1 MKKLLGI
8 LMFGSVTIF
17 PTLTTISCSTTITHT
32 IKTSFNDNVKVDK
45 FTWDGSKYTSK
56 EQSSNIQDITN
67 SLNGTTNAYSK
78 TVTDVLNLFTRN
90 IQEVRNLKES
100 YDLFRGKAE
109 DTSVVGYYTGANSQ
123 RQKISQQDFYKKLDE
138 SKTHISSLKGL
149 LQLREF
155 VKNDKNKT
163 AVDSLKSSNGSLKQD
178 IEQVSGWSEEF
189 TKNLDN
195 IVNSSTDNKI
205 KDIKLVSKVSKTS
218 SSFYTFEQ
226 DVKTTP
232 TAEKGKIDLKN
243 DNNNKVVGDI
253 KNLKDHNPYV
263 FGTSPVN
270 DPFGMNVIG
279 ENKDPDISKLKPTIN
294 YSTEKLTKK
303 DDSYINLSNNGD
315 SSKFTYNINQKWELS
330 SAHNF
335 YYMSKDPETL
345 ELQITHSIENK
356 NFTFYVQFGGLRK
369 IYTPIVE
376 AYTPKDNNSADKRY
390 SFVGWAFNSYRFSD
404 DFSKGNSSPYRFK
417 DISLKIS
424 QNAFTTTD
432 TNGNGK

>member
-32 IKTSFNDNVKVDK
+32 IKTSFNDDVKVDK
-45 FTWDGSKYTSK
+45 FTWKTDKYEKDGESN
-56 EQSSNIQDITN
+56 NIQDITN

-123 RQKISQQDFYKKLDE
+123 RQKISQQDFYKKLDD
-138 SKTHISSLKGL
+138 SNTHISSLKGL

-155 VKNDKNKT
+155 VKNDKNKS
-163 AVDSLKSSNGSLKQD
+163 AVESLKNGNGSLKQD
-178 IEQVSGWSEEF
+178 IEQVNVWSEEF

-205 KDIKLVSKVSKTS
+205 KNIKLVSKVSKTS

-226 DVKTTP
+226 NVKTAP
-232 TAEKGKIDLKN
+232 TAEKGNIELKN

-270 DPFGMNVIG
+270 DPFGVNVIG
-279 ENKDPDISKLKPTIN
+279 ENKEPDIKTLKPTIK

-303 DDSYINLSNNGD
+303 DDSYINLSNNGNNND
-315 SSKFTYNINQKWELS
+315 QFVYNINQKWELS

-335 YYMSKDPETL
+335 YYMSPKEETL

-356 NFTFYVQFGGLRK
+356 DFTFYVQFGGLRK

-376 AYTPKDNNSADKRY
+376 SYTPKDSKENMKY

-424 QNAFTTTD
+424 DKSFTT
-432 TNGNGK
+432 NSGSVNGK

>member
-32 IKTSFNDNVKVDK
+32 IKTSFNDGIQVEK
-45 FTWDGSKYTSK
+45 FVWDGNKYTSK

-109 DTSVVGYYTGANSQ
+109 DTSVVGYYTGANAQ
-123 RQKISQQDFYKKLDE
+123 RQKISQQDFYKKLDD

-163 AVDSLKSSNGSLKQD
+163 AVDSLKSSLKTD
-178 IEQVSGWSEEF
+178 ADEVKKWSEEF

-226 DVKTTP
+226 DVKTAP
-232 TAEKGKIDLKN
+232 TASSINLTER
-243 DNNNKVVGDI
+243 NNNKVVGDI

-303 DDSYINLSNNGD
+303 DDSYINVSNNGNN
-315 SSKFTYNINQKWELS
+315 SNQFAYNINQKWELS

-356 NFTFYVQFGGLRK
+356 DFTFYVQFGGLRK

-376 AYTPKDNNSADKRY
+376 SYTPKEGNSADKKY

-424 QNAFTTTD
+424 QNAFTTTN

>member
-32 IKTSFNDNVKVDK
+32 IKTSFNDNVKVEK

-56 EQSSNIQDITN
+56 EESNNIQDITN

-109 DTSVVGYYTGANSQ
+109 DTSVIGYYTGANSQ
-123 RQKISQQDFYKKLDE
+123 RQKISQQDFYKKLDD
-138 SKTHISSLKGL
+138 SHTHISSLKGL

-155 VKNDKNKT
+155 VKNDKNKS
-163 AVDSLKSSNGSLKQD
+163 AVDSWKNSLKTD
-178 IEQVSGWSEEF
+178 ADEVKKWSDEF

-218 SSFYTFEQ
+218 SSFATFEQ
-226 DVKTTP
+226 DVKTAP
-232 TAEKGKIDLKN
+232 TAEKGNIELKN

-279 ENKDPDISKLKPTIN
+279 ENKDPDIKTLKPTIK

-303 DDSYINLSNNGD
+303 DDSYINLSKNGNN
-315 SSKFTYNINQKWELS
+315 SNQFVYNINQKWELS

-335 YYMSKDPETL
+335 YYMSPKEETL
-345 ELQITHSIENK
+345 ELQITHSIENRD
-356 NFTFYVQFGGLRK
+356 FTFYVQFGGLRK

-376 AYTPKDNNSADKRY
+376 SYTPKDTKENMKY

-424 QNAFTTTD
+424 DKSFTATN
-432 TNGNGK
+432 NGNGK

>member
-32 IKTSFNDNVKVDK
+32 IKTSFNDGTQVEK
-45 FTWDGSKYTSK
+45 FVWKDNRYQSDG
-56 EQSSNIQDITN
+56 QSSNIQDITN

-123 RQKISQQDFYKKLDE
+123 RQKISQQDFYKKLDD
-138 SKTHISSLKGL
+138 SHTHISSLKGL

-155 VKNDKNKT
+155 VNDNKNKT
-163 AVDSLKSSNGSLKQD
+163 AVDSWKNSLKID
-178 IEQVSGWSEEF
+178 ADEVKKWSDEF

-218 SSFYTFEQ
+218 SSFATFEQ
-226 DVKTTP
+226 DVKTAP
-232 TAEKGKIDLKN
+232 TTDKGNIELKN
-243 DNNNKVVGDI
+243 DNNGKVVGDI

-303 DDSYINLSNNGD
+303 DDSYINLSNNGNNNNQ
-315 SSKFTYNINQKWELS
+315 FVYNINQKWELS

-335 YYMSKDPETL
+335 YYMSPKEETL
-345 ELQITHSIENK
+345 ELKITHSIENK

-376 AYTPKDNNSADKRY
+376 AYTPKDSNSADKRY
-390 SFVGWAFNSYRFSD
+390 SFVGWTFNSYRFSD

-424 QNAFTTTD
+424 DKSFTT
-432 TNGNGK
+432 NSGSVNGK

>member
-32 IKTSFNDNVKVDK
+32 IKTSFNDGTQVEK
-45 FTWDGSKYTSK
+45 FVWKDNRYQSDG
-56 EQSSNIQDITN
+56 QSSNIQDITN

-123 RQKISQQDFYKKLDE
+123 RQKISQQDFYKKLDD
-138 SKTHISSLKGL
+138 SNTHISSLKGL

-163 AVDSLKSSNGSLKQD
+163 AVDSWKNSLKTD
-178 IEQVSGWSEEF
+178 AEEVKKWSDEF

-226 DVKTTP
+226 DVKNAP
-232 TAEKGKIDLKN
+232 TGSNINLTEK
-243 DNNNKVVGDI
+243 NNGTVVGDI

-279 ENKDPDISKLKPTIN
+279 ENKDPDIKNLKPTIK
-294 YSTEKLTKK
+294 YSTEKLTKR

-315 SSKFTYNINQKWELS
+315 SSKFIYNINQKWELS

-335 YYMSKDPETL
+335 YYMSPKEETL

-376 AYTPKDNNSADKRY
+376 SYTPKDSKENMKY

-424 QNAFTTTD
+424 QNAFTTN
-432 TNGNGK
+432 NGSVNGK

>member
-32 IKTSFNDNVKVDK
+32 IKTSFNDNVKVEK
-45 FTWDGSKYTSK
+45 FTWDGNKYTSK
-56 EQSSNIQDITN
+56 EQSTNIQDITN

-78 TVTDVLNLFTRN
+78 TITDVLNLFTRN

-109 DTSVVGYYTGANSQ
+109 NTSVVGYYTGANSQ
-123 RQKISQQDFYKKLDE
+123 RQKISQQDFYKKLDD
-138 SKTHISSLKGL
+138 SDTHISSLKGL

-155 VKNDKNKT
+155 VNDNKNKT
-163 AVDSLKSSNGSLKQD
+163 TVEPWKNSLKTDADEVKK
-178 IEQVSGWSEEF
+178 WSDEF

-195 IVNSSTDNKI
+195 IVNSSIDNKI
-205 KDIKLVSKVSKTS
+205 KNIKLVSKVSKTS
-218 SSFYTFEQ
+218 SSFATFEQ
-226 DVKTTP
+226 DVKTSP
-232 TAEKGKIDLKN
+232 TGSSINLTER
-243 DNNNKVVGDI
+243 NNETDVGDI

-279 ENKDPDISKLKPTIN
+279 ENKDPDIKNLKPTIK

-303 DDSYINLSNNGD
+303 DDSYINLSNNGNNNNQ
-315 SSKFTYNINQKWELS
+315 FVYNINQKWELS

-356 NFTFYVQFGGLRK
+356 SFTFYVQFGGLRK

-376 AYTPKDNNSADKRY
+376 SYTPKNTNSADKRY

-404 DFSKGNSSPYRFK
+404 DFSKGNSSPYKFK

-424 QNAFTTTD
+424 QNAFTTNT
-432 TNGNGK
+432 GSVNGK

>member
-32 IKTSFNDNVKVDK
+32 IKTSFNDDTQVEK
-45 FTWDGSKYTSK
+45 FVWKDNRYQSDG
-56 EQSSNIQDITN
+56 QSSNIQDVTN

-109 DTSVVGYYTGANSQ
+109 DTSVVGYYTGANAQ
-123 RQKISQQDFYKKLDE
+123 RQKISQQDFYKKLDD

-163 AVDSLKSSNGSLKQD
+163 AVDSWKNSLKTNA
-178 IEQVSGWSEEF
+178 EEVKKWSDEF

-195 IVNSSTDNKI
+195 IVNSSTENKI

-218 SSFYTFEQ
+218 SSFATFEQ
-226 DVKTTP
+226 DVKTAP
-232 TAEKGKIDLKN
+232 TTDNKNIDLKN

-315 SSKFTYNINQKWELS
+315 SSKFIYNINQKWELS

-335 YYMSKDPETL
+335 YYMSPKEETL

-376 AYTPKDNNSADKRY
+376 AYTPKDGNSSDKRY

-424 QNAFTTTD
+424 QNAFTTNT
-432 TNGNGK
+432 GSVNGK

>member
-32 IKTSFNDNVKVDK
+32 IKTSFNDDVKVEK
-45 FTWDGSKYTSK
+45 FTWKNDKYEKDG
-56 EQSSNIQDITN
+56 ESSNIQDITN

-123 RQKISQQDFYKKLDE
+123 RQKISQQDFYKKLNE

-155 VKNDKNKT
+155 VKNDKNKSI
-163 AVDSLKSSNGSLKQD
+163 VESLKNGNGSLKQD

-218 SSFYTFEQ
+218 SSFATFEQ
-226 DVKTTP
+226 DVKTSP
-232 TAEKGKIDLKN
+232 TGSTINLTEK
-243 DNNNKVVGDI
+243 NNGTVVGDI

-270 DPFGMNVIG
+270 DPFGTNVIG
-279 ENKDPDISKLKPTIN
+279 ENKDPDIKNLKPTIK

-303 DDSYINLSNNGD
+303 DDSYINLSNNGNNNNQ
-315 SSKFTYNINQKWELS
+315 FTYNINQKWELS

-335 YYMSKDPETL
+335 YYMSKEPETL

-376 AYTPKDNNSADKRY
+376 SYTPKDNNSADKRY

-404 DFSKGNSSPYRFK
+404 DFSKGNNSPYRFK

-424 QNAFTTTD
+424 QNAFTTTN